1 MALLTV
7 FSDILNPQ
15 AENLS
20 VRFTN
25 AVGFYI
31 HAPLLSTELEIDVF
45 LQVYLPNSS
54 GERVRNIPLGK
65 IEEQAIL
72 LNVTDTET
80 LITIPTEYVD
90 SNLEMAL
97 LFLTS
102 DAVYLEVYIVGV
114 DCSLCEIRNRQ
125 INMSNTLID
134 IQIMLNQILAAL
146 NIPALTTGT
155 LGDDAQFMYIQ

>member
-7 FSDILNPQ
+7 FSDTLNPQ

-20 VRFTN
+20 VRFTG

-31 HAPLLSTELEIDVF
+31 HAPLLTTELEIDVF

-54 GERVRNIPLGK
+54 GERVRNIPFGK
-65 IEEQAIL
+65 VEEQAIL

-80 LITIPTEYVD
+80 LITIPSEYVD
-90 SNLEMAL
+90 SSLEMAL
-97 LFLTS
+97 LFLAS

-125 INMSNTLID
+125 INMFNILID
-134 IQIMLNQILAAL
+134 IQITLNQILNAL

-155 LGDDAQFMYIQ
+155 LGDDAQFMFLQ